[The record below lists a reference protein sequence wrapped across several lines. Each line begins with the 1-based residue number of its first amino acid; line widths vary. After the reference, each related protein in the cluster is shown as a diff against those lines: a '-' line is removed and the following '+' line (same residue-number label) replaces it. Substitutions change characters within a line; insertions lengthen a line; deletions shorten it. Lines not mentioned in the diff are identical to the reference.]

1 MGTWI
6 MNKVKDQVITRGCVK
21 MLFEGEWSVEVEV
34 ETRMS
39 QTEWFLQN
47 AEKGRKVMFSALIF

>member
-1 MGTWI
+1 
-6 MNKVKDQVITRGCVK
+6 MNKVKDQGIGHGCVQ

-39 QTEWFLQN
+39 QMEWFLQN
-47 AEKGRKVMFSALIF
+47 AENGRKVMFSALIF